1 MCMSRKERTTAE
13 AIGQQRPFRNRR
25 QEAIV
30 ALWVTADRV
39 RRRFTDI
46 FAAHGEIT
54 MQQYNVLRI
63 LRGAGPGG
71 LPTLTI
77 VERMMERT
85 PGITALLDRLEAKG
99 LVERDHGVEDRRQIL
114 RRITRKGLG
123 LLASLDRPLDQM
135 DDKVVGCLD
144 DDDTARLIEL
154 LDRVRNHQP
163 ED

>member
-1 MCMSRKERTTAE
+1 
-13 AIGQQRPFRNRR
+13 
-25 QEAIV
+25 
-30 ALWVTADRV
+30 
-39 RRRFTDI
+39 
-46 FAAHGEIT
+46 

-63 LRGAGPGG
+63 LRGAGPAG

-99 LVERDHGVEDRRQIL
+99 LVERDHGLEDRRQIL
-114 RRITRKGLG
+114 RRITRKGLD
-123 LLASLDRPLDQM
+123 LLTSLDRPLDRM
-135 DDKVVGCLD
+135 DDQVVGCLD
-144 DDDTARLIEL
+144 DDETARLIEL

>member
-1 MCMSRKERTTAE
+1 MPMGRKERTTRE
-13 AIGQQRPFRNRR
+13 AIGQRRPFRNRR

-39 RRRFTDI
+39 RRRFADI

-63 LRGAGPGG
+63 LRGAGPDG

-99 LVERDHGVEDRRQIL
+99 LVGRDHGQEDRRQIL
-114 RRITRKGLG
+114 RTITRK
-123 LLASLDRPLDQM
+123 
-135 DDKVVGCLD
+135 
-144 DDDTARLIEL
+144 
-154 LDRVRNHQP
+154 
-163 ED
+163 